1 MPATPAPPTGFT
13 PVTLKQHG
21 NRFWRRPRG
30 YGFAAGWAHFPLC
43 MAEVA
48 HMAALLPLAFAP
60 IKPGGSRLG
69 PVALCGPETAPPLCP
84 ETGAWRLPYVPA
96 ILRAYPFH
104 VRQTEQQ
111 QLELWVYDSPET
123 LSGVPTDQPFF
134 GPDGQPAQQLEEVIG
149 FLQQFD
155 AAMHEAHMACGELKT
170 AGLLCPMQPS
180 GWLHPDAA
188 KGLWAVNPAALDGLA
203 DAAAGLLLRSGAL
216 AMAHAQQI
224 SQHHLQHAKTTAKQ
238 STQTH
243 AGPAQPNDSVTS
255 FLQAMAQ
262 ARQGDM
268 GANI

>member
-30 YGFAAGWAHFPLC
+30 YGFAAGWAHIPLC

-60 IKPGGSRLG
+60 ITPGGSRLG

-104 VRQTEQQ
+104 VRQTAQQ

-149 FLQQFD
+149 FYSSSMPPCTRPTWPVASYKPRVFSAPCSPVAGCTPMPQKG
-155 AAMHEAHMACGELKT
+155 CG
-170 AGLLCPMQPS
+170 Q
-180 GWLHPDAA
+180 
-188 KGLWAVNPAALDGLA
+188 
-203 DAAAGLLLRSGAL
+203 
-216 AMAHAQQI
+216 
-224 SQHHLQHAKTTAKQ
+224 
-238 STQTH
+238 
-243 AGPAQPNDSVTS
+243 
-255 FLQAMAQ
+255 
-262 ARQGDM
+262 
-268 GANI
+268 

>member
-30 YGFAAGWAHFPLC
+30 YGFAAGWAHIPLC

-104 VRQTEQQ
+104 VRQTAQQ

-134 GPDGQPAQQLEEVIG
+134 GPDGQPAQQLEDPRQPG
-149 FLQQFD
+149 AQFL
-155 AAMHEAHMACGELKT
+155 
-170 AGLLCPMQPS
+170 S
-180 GWLHPDAA
+180 GHQR
-188 KGLWAVNPAALDGLA
+188 A
-203 DAAAGLLLRSGAL
+203 DAGPKRAARHPQLDIAARSAGADCL
-216 AMAHAQQI
+216 
-224 SQHHLQHAKTTAKQ
+224 
-238 STQTH
+238 
-243 AGPAQPNDSVTS
+243 
-255 FLQAMAQ
+255 
-262 ARQGDM
+262 
-268 GANI
+268 